1 MRRGLAIIALG
12 LAALGLAGRNASQT
26 EPVTIRVD
34 TTATRGPMYPFWA
47 WFGHDEP
54 NYTYTP
60 NGMKLLTGSCRSSA
74 PCPCSCAST
83 TC

>member
-1 MRRGLAIIALG
+1 MGTAQPLRREPLELQGGRMRRCLAIVALG
-12 LAALGLAGRNASQT
+12 LTVCAGIAAGERAQP

-34 TTATRGPMYPFWA
+34 TAVSKGPMYPFWA

-60 NGMKLLTGSCRSSA
+60 TG
-74 PCPCSCAST
+74 
-83 TC
+83 